1 VVMEQQV
8 CPLCQITKH
17 LKDFRKSHFIPAGLY
32 HSGKKGLQYGTR
44 SVTGRLERHI
54 KDLLLCSTCERLL
67 DQGGESYVLSQIA
80 AKVTDEFPLHRM
92 LSLALPRES
101 NPDISR
107 FSGDDL
113 GIDMEK
119 FAHFVLGIVWRAAIH
134 DWTMPD
140 GTILPRQA
148 IGDFEP
154 PIRSYLLGGTFPPDT
169 SVIVIVC
176 SDHQSRRIWSTPTI
190 LIEANC
196 LNLRFHARGVFF
208 RVMMGYQQPEAFREM
223 SCISPRKCLF
233 YGSAAHRMP
242 EIMAIFEPTKVE

>member
-1 VVMEQQV
+1 MEPQV
-8 CPLCQITKH
+8 CPLCQKH
-17 LKDFRKSHFIPAGLY
+17 SKDFRKSHLIPASLY

-44 SVTGRLERHI
+44 SGTGRLEKHI
-54 KDLLLCSTCERLL
+54 KDLLLCSACELLL

-80 AKVTDEFPLHRM
+80 AKVTDEFPLHTM
-92 LSLALPRES
+92 LNLALSRES
-101 NPDISR
+101 NSDFSR
-107 FSGDDL
+107 FCGDDL

-119 FAHFVLGIVWRAAIH
+119 FAHFALGIVWRAAIH

-140 GTILPRQA
+140 GTVLPRQA

-176 SDHQSRRIWSTPTI
+176 SDHQSRRIWNTPTI

-196 LNLRFHARGVFF
+196 LNFRFFARGVFF
-208 RVMMGYQQPEAFREM
+208 RVMMGYQMPVEFRER
-223 SCISPRKCLF
+223 SRISPRKCLF
-233 YGSAAHRMP
+233 YGSLAHRMP
-242 EIMAIFEPTKVE
+242 EIMAVFEPPRVE